1 MKYSKSSFLILSF
14 ALLFVNTILSQTL
27 YIPEKPSF
35 IPPIIDSTKTLSE
48 FEKEDLYQKLKIYSD
63 STSTEILVM
72 IVPTTRGELIARYA
86 TDLGHKWGIGQK
98 GKDNG
103 IVFLIAKDDRKM
115 TIQGGYGVEHLLTDA
130 MSRRIIEEVIK
141 PEFKANNYYNGID
154 QGTKAIFQVLKGEYK
169 NDVNN
174 QEISI
179 LPILLFIIIFFIII
193 ILLSK
198 NKGNNDS
205 SGSGRF
211 SGPDLSDIII
221 LSRMGRGGGS
231 WDGGGSSGGS
241 WGGFGGG
248 GSFGGGG
255 ASGSW

>member
-27 YIPEKPSF
+27 YIPKKPSF

-86 TDLGHKWGIGQK
+86 TDLGHKWEIGQK

-154 QGTKAIFQVLKGEYK
+154 QGTKAIFQVLKGEYQ
-169 NDVNN
+169 NN